1 MPSFIFLSTDS
12 QCLIAST
19 ICFFVYRFFIAI
31 CIYDNLNHEE
41 FDAFVFQ
48 LQDDLDQMSGFQGA
62 YNIFHV

>member
-1 MPSFIFLSTDS
+1 MLD
-12 QCLIAST
+12 
-19 ICFFVYRFFIAI
+19 CFNDLLLRVPFFIAI

-48 LQDDLDQMSGFQGA
+48 LQDDLDQMSGFQSA